1 MAVAKRSP
9 EEIKRVKG
17 MGFLVNRGTDN
28 FNARII
34 TVNGKISAEQQR
46 KIAEAAEKFGNGTIT
61 FTSRLTIEV
70 PGVPFDKI
78 DDFRTF
84 LAEAGLETGGTGSK
98 VRPVVSCKGTT
109 CQFGLADTFGVS
121 EKLHE
126 KFYEGYRDVKTP
138 HKFKIAIGGCPNNC
152 VKPDLNDLG
161 IIGQLEPIVDID
173 NCIGCKVCQPEKVC
187 PMNAISVVDGQM
199 HIDDE
204 RCNNCGLCVEK
215 CPFDV
220 IPEGN
225 RGYKVAIGGRWG
237 KTGQRGTP
245 LSQLIRTDEELMDIV
260 EKMILLYR
268 EQGITG
274 ERLAQTIDRIGF
286 EEVEKQ
292 LFDNAL
298 LERKQEI
305 IDADLHAVGG
315 ATC

>member
-1 MAVAKRSP
+1 MEVKRSP
-9 EEIKRVKG
+9 EEIKRVKAL
-17 MGFLVNRGTDN
+17 GFLVNKGTDN

-34 TVNGKISAEQQR
+34 TINGKITAEQQ
-46 KIAEAAEKFGNGTIT
+46 KKVAEAAEKFGNGTIT

-70 PGVPFDKI
+70 PAIPFDKI
-78 DDFRTF
+78 DEFRAF
-84 LAEAGLETGGTGSK
+84 IAEAGLETGGTGSK

-109 CQFGLADTFGVS
+109 CTFGLVDTFGVS
-121 EKLHE
+121 EELHH

-161 IIGQLEPIVDID
+161 IIGQLKPMVDID
-173 NCIGCKVCQPEKVC
+173 ECMGCRVCQPANVC
-187 PMNAISVVDGQM
+187 PMHAISVKDDVM
-199 HIDDE
+199 HIDE
-204 RCNNCGLCVEK
+204 TLCNNCGLCVQK

-220 IPEGN
+220 IPEGE

-237 KTGQRGTP
+237 KTGQRGIP
-245 LSQLIRTDEELMDIV
+245 LTRMIRSDEELMDIV

-274 ERLAQTIDRIGF
+274 ERLAQTVDRIGF
-286 EEVEKQ
+286 EKVEEQ

-298 LERKQEI
+298 LDRKQEI
-305 IDADLHAVGG
+305 IDAELHMVGG